1 MQRKT
6 GHLISLGVLLIVI
19 SMVGSGLLNAA
30 PQGCDPTQQE
40 QADLSGTYSGAVSY
54 PDGNLS
60 GDATLT
66 ITGNQFSL
74 ESGGSTLSGRIT
86 AVKTCNYIGA
96 TMMIGES
103 TPTQMATT
111 ISVRAQKTG
120 ERLTLTSVAG
130 ERRSFS
136 FGPVSRRRTRAPRRE
151 AMPSNMNMGEAMPTP
166 TPNP

>member
-6 GHLISLGVLLIVI
+6 GHLISLSILLIVI
-19 SMVGSGLLNAA
+19 SIVGSGLLTAA
-30 PQGCDPTQQE
+30 PQRCDPTQQE
-40 QADLSGTYSGAVSY
+40 PADLSGTYSGTVSY

-66 ITGNQFSL
+66 ITGNQLTL
-74 ESGGSTLSGRIT
+74 ESGGSTVSGRIT

-96 TMMIGES
+96 TIMFGES

-120 ERLTLTSVAG
+120 DRLTLTSVPG

-136 FGPVSRRRTRAPRRE
+136 FGPGRRRRTRAPRE
-151 AMPSNMNMGEAMPTP
+151 AMPTNMNMGEATPSPTP
-166 TPNP
+166 LD

>member
-1 MQRKT
+1 MQKKT

-19 SMVGSGLLNAA
+19 SIVGSGLLAAA
-30 PQGCDPTQQE
+30 PQGCDPTQHE
-40 QADLSGTYSGAVSY
+40 QADLSGTYNGTISY

-66 ITGNQFSL
+66 INGNQFSL

-96 TMMIGES
+96 TLMIGES
-103 TPTQMATT
+103 TRAQMATI

-120 ERLTLTSVAG
+120 DRLTLTSVPG

-136 FGPVSRRRTRAPRRE
+136 FGPGSRRRTRAPRQ
-151 AMPSNMNMGEAMPTP
+151 AMPSNMNMGEATPTP
-166 TPNP
+166 TPLD

>member
-1 MQRKT
+1 MQKKT
-6 GHLISLGVLLIVI
+6 GHLISLGVLLVVI
-19 SMVGSGLLNAA
+19 SIVSSGLLNAA

-40 QADLSGTYSGAVSY
+40 PADLSGTYNGTVNY

-74 ESGGSTLSGRIT
+74 ESGGSTLSGRVT

-96 TMMIGES
+96 TLSIGEA
-103 TPTQMATT
+103 TPTQMATV

-120 ERLTLTSVAG
+120 DRLSLTSVPG

-136 FGPVSRRRTRAPRRE
+136 FGLGSRRRTRAPRE
-151 AMPSNMNMGEAMPTP
+151 SMPANMNMGEATPSPTP
-166 TPNP
+166 